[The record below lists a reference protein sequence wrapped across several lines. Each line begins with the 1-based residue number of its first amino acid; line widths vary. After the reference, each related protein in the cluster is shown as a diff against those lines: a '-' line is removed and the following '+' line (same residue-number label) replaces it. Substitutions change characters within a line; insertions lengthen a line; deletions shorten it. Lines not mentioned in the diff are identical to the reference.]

1 MIERRNFIA
10 ALLCAAP
17 AYALL
22 GECQASGLITDRRLP
37 ARKWIE
43 HHEELARG
51 LRSGAIGLIQW
62 SDAVTELAATVEIE
76 SLLAEIGRSRISDP
90 NKPFMKDPV
99 KRRIRFLDE
108 QGIVQQLNYGVARFD
123 FGPQNVITPHG
134 HKHMVSAH
142 MVLDGKVRI
151 RTFDR
156 VRDLDEGLLIRPSG
170 DHIGTVGTAAAMT
183 SAKDNIHW
191 FTPVTATASTLDV
204 IIDGL
209 DKGADDYLIQP
220 IDPLAGKI
228 QPDGTLIAPILSFE
242 ESMNRY
248 SAQI

>member
-1 MIERRNFIA
+1 MIERRHFIA
-10 ALLCAAP
+10 TVLCAAP

-22 GECQASGLITDRRLP
+22 GECRANGLSADRRLS
-37 ARKWIE
+37 ARIWID

-51 LRSGAIGLIQW
+51 LRSGAVSLIQW
-62 SDAVTELAATVEIE
+62 SDAVSELAAKVEIE
-76 SLLAEIGRSRISDP
+76 NLLAEIGRSKISDP

-99 KRRIRFLDE
+99 KRRIRFLDD
-108 QGIVQQLNYGVARFD
+108 QGMVQQLNYAVARFD
-123 FGPQNVITPHG
+123 FGAQNVITPHG

-142 MVLDGKVRI
+142 MVLAGKVRI

-156 VRDLDEGLLIRPSG
+156 VRDLDDALVIRPSG
-170 DHIGTVGTAAAMT
+170 DHIGTVGSAAAMT

-191 FTPVTATASTLDV
+191 FTPVTASASTLDV

-220 IDPLAGKI
+220 IDPLAGKS
-228 QPDGTLIAPILSFE
+228 QPDGTIIAPILSFE
-242 ESMNRY
+242 DSMNRY